1 MTSVWRP
8 RRRAG
13 LIELGTRSLEN
24 SLTPRGSFQA
34 QGRNRTELRFS
45 HPRIKRRSLLC
56 SFDSPTR
63 TSTSSHQSAHCP
75 TSSLRLSTTFVLSSE
90 VTDCDS
96 YYTFNAPKV
105 DCARK
110 STMIG
115 PVRKKKRERE
125 KRKTY
130 LYCIVIRVKDIIVRV
145 S

>member
-1 MTSVWRP
+1 VAAATAAL
-8 RRRAG
+8 RRAG

-34 QGRNRTELRFS
+34 QGRNTPSSVSLTRELNGVRSFAPS
-45 HPRIKRRSLLC
+45 IRR
-56 SFDSPTR
+56 TR

-75 TSSLRLSTTFVLSSE
+75 TSSLRLSTFVLFSE

-110 STMIG
+110 STTIG
-115 PVRKKKRERE
+115 PVRKRERE
-125 KRKTY
+125 NRKAY